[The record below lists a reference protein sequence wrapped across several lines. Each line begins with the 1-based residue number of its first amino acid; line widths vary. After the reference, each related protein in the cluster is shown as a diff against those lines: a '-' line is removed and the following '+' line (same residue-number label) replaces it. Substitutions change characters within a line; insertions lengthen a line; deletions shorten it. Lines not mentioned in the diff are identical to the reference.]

1 MIGLKLHIFG
11 KNTKKWCILS
21 LSWVSIC
28 EYVLLLWCSPW
39 SLTKINFGR
48 FHPSEVTIFPF
59 AINEDLGGHTL
70 NLYKFYFSNFHSPIL
85 QSIGGSGLQQLL
97 LCLANA
103 YFLLP
108 SIHHPSTVIHWN
120 STINENCSFPHF
132 ISISVWTHGYLLLF
146 WGL

>member
-1 MIGLKLHIFG
+1 MMITTTTISGRG
-11 KNTKKWCILS
+11 
-21 LSWVSIC
+21 WVI
-28 EYVLLLWCSPW
+28 EKFYL
-39 SLTKINFGR
+39 
-48 FHPSEVTIFPF
+48 SEVTVFPF
-59 AINEDLGGHTL
+59 TMNEDLGGHTL
-70 NLYKFYFSNFHSPIL
+70 NLYKFYFFSNFHSPIL
-85 QSIGGSGLQQLL
+85 QSIGGSRLQQLL